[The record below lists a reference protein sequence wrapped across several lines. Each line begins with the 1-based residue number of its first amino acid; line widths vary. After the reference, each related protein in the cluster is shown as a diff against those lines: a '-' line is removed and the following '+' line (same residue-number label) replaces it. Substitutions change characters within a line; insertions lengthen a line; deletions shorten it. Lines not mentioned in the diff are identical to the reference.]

1 MRRTWIAVGLGVPVA
16 VGLVIFRWHTHSNE
30 PGESHA
36 GSAAIVEAA
45 APAVVAATAGKA
57 LPLLAGLDLTKIAL
71 SDAGATAPLPDGKT
85 ARLTIDAKL
94 QSVAN
99 AVMARYRLPEAAVVM
114 IDTAS
119 GSVLVYASHI
129 EHGSMRDLCAEAT
142 APAASVFKIVTGA
155 SLVDTAGLSPDE
167 RACYSGGE
175 QRIRESDLVA
185 DSKKDKWCTTLG
197 GAMGRSINTVF
208 ARFALQ
214 YLSAPA
220 IEQMAK
226 SLGFGAPLA
235 FDVPVQPS
243 ALKVPSDPL
252 GFARTAA
259 GFWNTTL
266 SPFHAAWLSA
276 TMARG
281 GEPVRP
287 HIVSEVVSDS
297 GKIVWTASG
306 PKALER
312 AVKPHVAH
320 AVATMMGSTVTDG
333 TSFRAFH
340 DPEGRPFLAD
350 VPIAGKT
357 GTLTDAAAQRYYTW
371 FSGFSHATKP
381 ASNPAAEQVGGEV
394 DKPASPPVAI
404 GVLVVNTPIWTIK
417 ANVLAREVLRA
428 YFAEHNEK
436 GVSMP
441 NLDEGNRSVAR
452 KKRK

>member
-1 MRRTWIAVGLGVPVA
+1 
-16 VGLVIFRWHTHSNE
+16 
-30 PGESHA
+30 
-36 GSAAIVEAA
+36 
-45 APAVVAATAGKA
+45 
-57 LPLLAGLDLTKIAL
+57 
-71 SDAGATAPLPDGKT
+71 
-85 ARLTIDAKL
+85 
-94 QSVAN
+94 
-99 AVMARYRLPEAAVVM
+99 MAR
-114 IDTAS
+114 
-119 GSVLVYASHI
+119 
-129 EHGSMRDLCAEAT
+129 
-142 APAASVFKIVTGA
+142 
-155 SLVDTAGLSPDE
+155 
-167 RACYSGGE
+167 
-175 QRIRESDLVA
+175 
-185 DSKKDKWCTTLG
+185 
-197 GAMGRSINTVF
+197 
-208 ARFALQ
+208 
-214 YLSAPA
+214 
-220 IEQMAK
+220 

-243 ALKVPSDPL
+243 ALKVPSDSL

-281 GEPVRP
+281 GEPIRP

-297 GKIVWTASG
+297 GNVVWTAPG
-306 PKALER
+306 PKVLDR

-320 AVATMMGSTVTDG
+320 AVATMMGSTVAEG

-340 DPEGRPFLAD
+340 DPEGRSFLAN

-371 FSGFSHATKP
+371 FSGFSHAPHATRL
-381 ASNPAAEQVGGEV
+381 AAANQVGSEAG
-394 DKPASPPVAI
+394 KPTSPPVAI
-404 GVLVVNTPIWTIK
+404 GVLVVNTPTWTIK

-441 NLDEGNRSVAR
+441 NLYENNRSVAR